1 MVPLIKILKENK
13 EMIFYIY
20 QYINL
25 INHKKYVGQTN
36 NIDRRIKEH
45 KSNSFNPQSV
55 NYNNIIHKA
64 IRKYGYEN
72 FKIEILE
79 IIEGNYDDANER
91 EKYWIKQ
98 QKSLINENGYNVI
111 EGGNNSRRSF
121 LTKEQVEHIKSL
133 ITNQIPYSDIQKLY
147 PISKTFISDIN
158 SGKYFYDKNVQYP
171 LCKYR
176 INKDIYDA
184 LIEDLEKPE
193 LTFKELAQKYGVGE
207 STVKKFNYGTLQQGY
222 YEGEYPI
229 RKITPQ
235 LYKRMLI
242 KNYLLNTDYS
252 KKEIVKLTNT
262 SDETVRRVNIGL
274 VDKDDDL
281 TYPLR

>member
-1 MVPLIKILKENK
+1 
-13 EMIFYIY
+13 MIFYIY
-20 QYINL
+20 QYTNL
-25 INHKKYVGQTN
+25 TNGKKYVGQTN
-36 NIDRRIKEH
+36 NIDRRIREH

-79 IIEGNYDDANER
+79 TIEGTYEDANIKEQL
-91 EKYWIKQ
+91 WIKK
-98 QKSLINENGYNVI
+98 QKSLITENGYNVV
-111 EGGNNSRRSF
+111 EGGNNYWHSF
-121 LTKEQVEHIKSL
+121 LSKEEIDHIKSL
-133 ITNQIPYSDIQKLY
+133 IICQTPYSNIQKLY

-158 SGKYFYDKNVQYP
+158 SGKYFYDTNTQYP

-176 INKDIYDA
+176 IDKDIYDA

-193 LTFKELAQKYGVGE
+193 LTFKELAKKYNLAE

-222 YEGEYPI
+222 YQGEYPI

-235 LYKRMLI
+235 VYKRMLI
-242 KNYLLNTDYS
+242 KDYLLNTDYS
-252 KKEIVKLTNT
+252 KKEIVNLTNT
-262 SDETVRRVNIGL
+262 SDETVRRVNVGL
-274 VDKDDDL
+274 VDKDNDL
-281 TYPLR
+281 IYPLR